1 MRYWEWKRGKIEE
14 MEGLLVTL
22 EMQGQEAGNF
32 CSHAA
37 FLYGAEPLTIA
48 YDYLGLIHKAVAAE
62 N

>member
-1 MRYWEWKRGKIEE
+1 